1 MCVSQTSVTK
11 SVLAHSDGGSPPHYI
26 GGMDGPQSAGA
37 QGPVS
42 VSDIASLLL
51 GRIDELADEMT
62 AVIQDAVEPYQQG
75 VVDHETL
82 RAASMM
88 NIGAILEDLGRIDAT
103 VSFESRENGRNR
115 AAAGVPLTIVLEAY
129 RVGARFIWEQ
139 VASTARAVG
148 ATSDVVLAAG
158 SELWQVLD
166 TYSQELAEGYR
177 EEASARALSD
187 EQQRSALFQA
197 LFEGHLAVTN
207 PWEAAQLLRLPQGR
221 PLVVVA
227 GEVPAVG
234 RHALPRIEDILRV
247 DVGLASTW
255 RLLPDVEV
263 GIVSLPNPTALDELA
278 EALSTC
284 AIGRV
289 GVSPPFSDLR
299 EMPSAL
305 TLARMALSS
314 SLVGNGV
321 TIFDRHLL
329 EVAAVSAPD
338 FMERLARVALAGLD
352 LIPNKERTTLLE
364 TFGAWLDSGGSAQK
378 ASEQLFVHR
387 NTVHQRLRKL
397 EMYTGQDLGDPRSAA
412 LITLAFE
419 IDRRP

>member
-1 MCVSQTSVTK
+1 
-11 SVLAHSDGGSPPHYI
+11 
-26 GGMDGPQSAGA
+26 MDDPQSAGA
-37 QGPVS
+37 QGSVS
-42 VSDIASLLL
+42 VSDIATLLL
-51 GRIDELADEMT
+51 GRLDDLADEMT
-62 AVIQDAVEPYQQG
+62 AAIQDAVEPYQRG

-82 RAASMM
+82 RVASMM
-88 NIGAILEDLGRIDAT
+88 NIGAILEDLGRVNAT

-115 AAAGVPLTIVLEAY
+115 AAAGVPLTVVLEAY

-139 VASTARAVG
+139 VASTARKVG
-148 ATSDVVLAAG
+148 ASSDVVLAAG

-177 EEASARALSD
+177 EEASARALSA

-234 RHALPRIEDILRV
+234 RHALPRIEDVLRV
-247 DVGLASTW
+247 DVGLTSTW

-263 GIVSLPNPTALDELA
+263 GIVSLPNPTTLDELA

-284 AIGRV
+284 AVGRV

-314 SLVGNGV
+314 SLVSNGV

-338 FMERLARVALAGLD
+338 FMERLARVVLAGLD
-352 LIPNKERTTLLE
+352 LIPDKERTTLLE
-364 TFGAWLDSGGSAQK
+364 TFGAWLDCGGSAHK

>member
-1 MCVSQTSVTK
+1 MTII
-11 SVLAHSDGGSPPHYI
+11 VLVHRLRHTPPRYI
-26 GGMDGPQSAGA
+26 GGMDGSKSAGA
-37 QGPVS
+37 QGSVS

-51 GRIDELADEMT
+51 ARIDELADGMT
-62 AVIQDAVEPYQQG
+62 AAIQNTVEPYQQG
-75 VVDHETL
+75 VIDHETL
-82 RAASMM
+82 RAASLM
-88 NIGAILEDLGRIDAT
+88 NIGAILEDLGRVNAT

-139 VASTARAVG
+139 VANTARKVG
-148 ATSDVVLAAG
+148 ASSDVVLAAG

-177 EEASARALSD
+177 EEASARALSA

-207 PWEAAQLLRLPQGR
+207 PWEAAQLLRLPQDR

-234 RHALPRIEDILRV
+234 SHALPRIEHILRV
-247 DVGLASTW
+247 DVGLSSTW
-255 RLLPDVEV
+255 RLLPDIEV
-263 GIVSLPNPTALDELA
+263 GVVSLPNPFALLDELA

-314 SLVGNGV
+314 GLVGSGV

-338 FMERLARVALAGLD
+338 FMERLAKVALAGLD
-352 LIPNKERTTLLE
+352 QIPNKERVILLE

-397 EMYTGQDLGDPRSAA
+397 EMYTGQDLGDPRSVA

>member
-1 MCVSQTSVTK
+1 MEDRHSAE
-11 SVLAHSDGGSPPHYI
+11 AHGS
-26 GGMDGPQSAGA
+26 
-37 QGPVS
+37 VS

-51 GRIDELADEMT
+51 GRIEELADEMT
-62 AVIQDAVEPYQQG
+62 SAIQTAVTPYQQG
-75 VVDHETL
+75 LVDHETL
-82 RAASMM
+82 RTASMM
-88 NIGAILEDLGRIDAT
+88 NLRAILEDLGRVNAT
-103 VSFESRENGRNR
+103 ASFESRENGRNR
-115 AAAGVPLTIVLEAY
+115 AAASVPLTVVLEAY

-139 VASTARAVG
+139 VAITARKLG
-148 ATSDVVLAAG
+148 ASSDVVLAAG

-177 EEASARALSD
+177 EEASARALSA

-207 PWEAAQLLRLPQGR
+207 PWEAAQLLHLPQDR

-227 GEVPAVG
+227 GEVTTVG
-234 RHALPRIEDILRV
+234 RHALPRIEHILRV
-247 DVGLASTW
+247 DVGLSSTW
-255 RLLPDVEV
+255 RLLPDIEV
-263 GIVSLPNPTALDELA
+263 GVVSLPNPTSQLDELA
-278 EALSTC
+278 GALLTS
-284 AIGRV
+284 AVGRV

-299 EMPSAL
+299 ETPSAL

-314 SLVGNGV
+314 SLAGNRV

-338 FMERLARVALAGLD
+338 FMERLAKVALAGLD
-352 LIPNKERTTLLE
+352 SIPDKERVLLLE
-364 TFGAWLDSGGSAQK
+364 TFGAWLQSGGSAQK

-397 EMYTGQDLGDPRSAA
+397 EMYTGHDLGDPRSAA